1 MEQNKNILNYLFICI
16 VINIIPTVLLGEF
29 NISNKIYTLLTIGVY
44 VIQTLIMLWY
54 IKDKIKTTSK
64 KMVISIIIFFILQVI
79 TQIVNIVNFGI
90 IEIKDIAN
98 ILAVAI
104 NIYIFVYI
112 ASKFEVTKEQ
122 FVDFMKKMILLG
134 VVSCIYNFIVNFET
148 IINIFNIQ
156 NSYELNLKSFLAN
169 RNQYGIF
176 LIIMLISNLYVME
189 NTRKKVY
196 ILLQIVFIISVI
208 LTMSRNAIIG
218 MLLIH
223 ILYLCFNAKNI
234 LQRMSKNQKILVLL
248 IVLGILILISLI
260 IIFVPSI
267 METIDKLF
275 IRVYTINTETGRIR
289 LWLDG
294 IKMSKNNLI
303 TGIGR
308 FKAIELNNTIYNSS
322 LEQFHN
328 IYIETFVTYGI
339 IGLIYLIYFIVKFI
353 KKIKDS
359 AIDKKQKNIMLIS
372 VVVFLVISCFET
384 TCRLSIGYADTIS
397 MIYFIAIPIIYS
409 NIKGQKVEEENK
421 CHKVKE

>member
-1 MEQNKNILNYLFICI
+1 MKQNKNILNYLFICI
-16 VINIIPTVLLGEF
+16 AINIIPTMLLGEF
-29 NISNKIYTLLTIGVY
+29 NISNRIYTLLTIGVY
-44 VIQTLIMLWY
+44 GIQTLIMLWY
-54 IKDKIKTTSK
+54 VKNDIKNTSK
-64 KMVISIIIFFILQVI
+64 KIIMSIIIFLMLQII
-79 TQIVNIVNFGI
+79 TQIVNVINFGNI
-90 IEIKDIAN
+90 AIKDIAN
-98 ILAVAI
+98 ILSVAI
-104 NIYIFVYI
+104 NIYFFIYM

-122 FVDFMKKMILLG
+122 FIDFMKKMILLG

-176 LIIMLISNLYVME
+176 LIIMLISNLYVMG

-196 ILLQIVFIISVI
+196 ILLQIVFSISVI

-234 LQRMSKNQKILVLL
+234 LQRMSKNQKMLVLF
-248 IVLGILILISLI
+248 IVLGVLILISLI

-267 METIDKLF
+267 METINKLF
-275 IRVYTINTETGRIR
+275 IRTYTINIETGRIKI
-289 LWLDG
+289 WLDG
-294 IKMSKNNLI
+294 IRMSKNNLI

-339 IGLIYLIYFIVKFI
+339 IGLTCLIYFIVKFI
-353 KKIKDS
+353 KKIKYS
-359 AIDKKQKNIMLIS
+359 NVEKKEKDIMLIS
-372 VVVFLVISCFET
+372 TIVFLVMSCFET
-384 TCRLSIGYADTIS
+384 TCRLSIGYVDTIS
-397 MIYFIAIPIIYS
+397 MIYFITIPLIYT
-409 NIKGQKVEEENK
+409 NINK
-421 CHKVKE
+421 KEVTNVTR

>member
-16 VINIIPTVLLGEF
+16 VINIIPVVLLGEF
-29 NISNKIYTLLTIGVY
+29 NIPNKIYTLLTIGVY

-79 TQIVNIVNFGI
+79 TQVVNIVNFGI

-98 ILAVAI
+98 ILVVAI

-122 FVDFMKKMILLG
+122 FVDFMKKMIFLG
-134 VVSCIYNFIVNFET
+134 IISCIFNLIVNFKS
-148 IINIFNIQ
+148 IINIFNVQ
-156 NSYELNLKSFLAN
+156 SSYELNLKSFFAN

-176 LIIMLISNLYVME
+176 LIIMLISNLYIIE
-189 NTRKKVY
+189 NTRKKAY
-196 ILLQIVFIISVI
+196 ILLHVVFIISLI

-218 MLLIH
+218 MFLIH

-234 LQRMSKNQKILVLL
+234 LHKMNKNQKKLALVIILS
-248 IVLGILILISLI
+248 ILILASLI
-260 IIFVPSI
+260 IIFIPTVR
-267 METIDKLF
+267 EVIDKLF
-275 IRVYTINTETGRIR
+275 LRTYTINPESGRIKI
-289 LWLDG
+289 WLDG
-294 IKMSKNNLI
+294 ISMSKNNIL
-303 TGIGR
+303 TGLGR
-308 FKAIELNNTIYNSS
+308 FKAIKLNNTIYNSS

-384 TCRLSIGYADTIS
+384 TCRLSMGYVDTIS

-409 NIKGQKVEEENK
+409 NIKGQKVEEVNK